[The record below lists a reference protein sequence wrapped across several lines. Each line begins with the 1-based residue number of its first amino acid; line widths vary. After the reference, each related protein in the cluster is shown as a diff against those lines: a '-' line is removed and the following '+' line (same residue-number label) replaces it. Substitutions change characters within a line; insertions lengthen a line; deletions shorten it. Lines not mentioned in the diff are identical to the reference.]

1 MPAFTFCVFF
11 SNALMLTFYIYVF
24 NLCGIVFIYWCVSRF
39 MYDLENPGE
48 GTVII
53 FTHLFILSTVPSCYS
68 KILKYYLLSA
78 LSTYFSHS
86 FRAGEKLSWFSL
98 HLISLILSWFL
109 LHFGRIF
116 LVDNSELTMLF
127 SQSLKS
133 VPLPSYFHSFQ
144 YEIHCSVNCFSPIG
158 CFCFHILFLPFSVI
172 WLLCALAWVSL
183 GLSCLGLAQL
193 LESVGLC
200 LCQFRII

>member
-1 MPAFTFCVFF
+1 MFAFY
-11 SNALMLTFYIYVF
+11 SYDF

-39 MYDLENPGE
+39 MYNLENPGE
-48 GTVII
+48 GTDII

-68 KILKYYLLSA
+68 KILKNYLLSA

-98 HLISLILSWFL
+98 HLIFLILSWFL

-127 SQSLKS
+127 FQCWKS
-133 VPLPSYFHSFQ
+133 VPLPSYLHSFQ
-144 YEIHCSVNCFSPIG
+144 CETHCSVNCFSPIG
-158 CFCFHILFLPFSVI
+158 CFCFHILFFFFSFQSFDYCVP
-172 WLLCALAWVSL
+172 WLGFLWVYPVWDL
-183 GLSCLGLAQL
+183 LSFWNL
-193 LESVGLC
+193 
-200 LCQFRII
+200 